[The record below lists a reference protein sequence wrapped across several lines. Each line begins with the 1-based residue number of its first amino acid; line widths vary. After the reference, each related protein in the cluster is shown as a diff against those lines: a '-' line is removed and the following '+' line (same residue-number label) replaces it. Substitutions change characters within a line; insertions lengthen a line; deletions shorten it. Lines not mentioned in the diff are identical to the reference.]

1 LRLTGRLQGDGHGV
15 QSVACFGPY
24 RLYPDQLVRVA
35 DLPGRHRLRSSTSYR
50 LHVVPAHRLV
60 SAGRRMF
67 PVVNAAIPCSLA
79 GGLPSSV
86 SGTILL
92 AGACRPLAYT
102 EHVSETLYHLTSI
115 TVCLST
121 TEDIPIS

>member
-1 LRLTGRLQGDGHGV
+1 MAFRVLHVLAPIGYTLISWFVLPTCLVATVCVHQH
-15 QSVACFGPY
+15 QS
-24 RLYPDQLVRVA
+24 
-35 DLPGRHRLRSSTSYR
+35 SYR
-50 LHVVPAHRLV
+50 LHVPAHRLV